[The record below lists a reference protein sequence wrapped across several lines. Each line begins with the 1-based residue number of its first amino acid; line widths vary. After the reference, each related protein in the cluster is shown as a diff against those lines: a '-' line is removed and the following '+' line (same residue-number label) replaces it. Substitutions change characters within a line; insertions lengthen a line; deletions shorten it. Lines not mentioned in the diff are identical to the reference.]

1 MAVEFQILKKR
12 KKKKGC
18 IQAVKDTPLYLQH
31 SNACADI
38 DFDPTYL
45 GHNTDMYNFSLY
57 MNEVQ

>member
-1 MAVEFQILKKR
+1 M
-12 KKKKGC
+12 
-18 IQAVKDTPLYLQH
+18 QAVKDTPLYLQH